1 MSWSFRILAAST
13 VGLLVAGCDLISQ
26 VGQDFQTPAT
36 VEVTGAFEGACVR
49 LNVLRDGAA
58 VGNWSMCSA
67 PFRFRLPVPDGPYT
81 LNAQAGQDG
90 LVYQEANVRVTLR
103 RGQQVSLSLRRRTVQ
118 VEVTAPWLATDRPGL
133 AEVWMKPEEVRGA
146 ATYADT
152 PPAGLEGRVLV
163 GREVIAEGRARLRSP
178 TGRDVAVRVVQG
190 EQSGMVR
197 VSRIE
202 ADSRVVVP

>member
-1 MSWSFRILAAST
+1 MSWSFRILAASA
-13 VGLLVAGCDLISQ
+13 VGLLVTGCDLIAQ

-36 VEVTGAFEGACVR
+36 VEVVGAFEGACVR
-49 LNVLRDGAA
+49 LDALRDRAA
-58 VGNWSMCSA
+58 VGNWTVCSA

-81 LNAQAGQDG
+81 LDAQAGQDG
-90 LVYQEANVRVTLR
+90 LVYQEANVQVTLR
-103 RGQQVSLSLRRRTVQ
+103 RGQQVSLPLRRRTVQ
-118 VEVTAPWLATDRPGL
+118 LEVTAPWLAADRPGL

-152 PPAGLEGRVLV
+152 PPSGLEGRVLV

-202 ADSRVVVP
+202 ADGRVVVP